1 MFGALGNIA
10 SLLKNAPEMMRQ
22 MREMQ
27 GRAEEL
33 KEQLSR
39 VRVEGSAGGGM
50 VRVEANGHLKVVN
63 VSVEE
68 ALLSAADREM
78 LEELLVAATNQAL
91 EKAREA
97 LTAEMSK
104 LAGGLPIPEVSD
116 LLARFG
122 GEGRS
127 APATQTEAPPDDDA
141 ESDRPVVV

>member
-33 KEQLSR
+33 KEQLSK

-68 ALLSAADREM
+68 TLLSAADREM
-78 LEELLVAATNQAL
+78 LEDLLVAATNQAL

-104 LAGGLPIPEVSD
+104 LAGNLPISD
-116 LLARFG
+116 MLSRFG
-122 GEGRS
+122 GAPSSAGEPEDRGPEG
-127 APATQTEAPPDDDA
+127 PPDK
-141 ESDRPVVV
+141 PVVV